1 MPSTFVYLA
10 MRSSRPTCHAAALGS
25 APHRYGQSLQVT
37 RSKGH
42 AGFGLDNS
50 FEAQAPMHKTES
62 ISREP
67 CMSPTC
73 HRTPSSTACSLALGV
88 VRGRLGSEPLKLA
101 ARRIS
106 SEASLEAMQ
115 GSANC
120 CSVHKP
126 SSVSCTQV
134 AIACRKTCSCTKT
147 QQTPCGQKSLP
158 QRPAASR
165 QPLAPKLLHHSTLN
179 LAKAIE
185 RHEPCANSHNCSNC
199 WASQRMPVRTTVR
212 SLEMLK
218 APP

>member
-1 MPSTFVYLA
+1 MQ
-10 MRSSRPTCHAAALGS
+10 ALG
-25 APHRYGQSLQVT
+25 L
-37 RSKGH
+37 
-42 AGFGLDNS
+42 
-50 FEAQAPMHKTES
+50 
-62 ISREP
+62 I
-67 CMSPTC
+67 
-73 HRTPSSTACSLALGV
+73 TPSRLRPRCTRRRASAESRACLPHAIGLRVVLPALSLSV
-88 VRGRLGSEPLKLA
+88 WSWGRLGSEPLKLA